1 MARNQCFMRRL
12 RSVLGVRYRTCIT
25 EIGHLVN
32 WLRNI
37 CGCKTNTYSSAR
49 SSPLRQGIKFVMD
62 KPISQQVIIKRRRRR
77 AMRMLGV
84 VFLLAAGW
92 WLGGRALAPKIE
104 EGNVV
109 ISVVE
114 QGDVLQ
120 TLTASGTVVPAF
132 EYTINAPVVSEV
144 RQIHKRSGTLVAPDE
159 LILDLDQEYTQLEF
173 DKLSD
178 ELMLRRN
185 SIGLLKLEFEK
196 ALDEL
201 ELQNAIKD
209 LQIAETEA
217 QIASQTRL
225 LKLGGAS
232 AEDLEKAE
240 LQLEVMRIEKRVL
253 ENDLA
258 YKRQKN
264 TLEQR
269 NLELEFAIQE
279 KRLTELER
287 KLSETS
293 VRADRGGVITWMNAK
308 LGTTVQ
314 QGEPLVRIANLEE
327 FSIEAVT
334 SDRNLDHLNTGT
346 AVVVRINQEKL
357 KGVITQTLPTVENN
371 SVRFLVALEDPS
383 HPALRPNQR
392 AEVFIVTDEA
402 LNTLRLRMGPA
413 ISAAASQEV
422 FVVQN
427 GNARKVAITK
437 GLNNPDYVEIRSGL
451 ALGDRVI
458 ISDTKD
464 LLKHSSIKVKP

>member
-1 MARNQCFMRRL
+1 
-12 RSVLGVRYRTCIT
+12 
-25 EIGHLVN
+25 
-32 WLRNI
+32 
-37 CGCKTNTYSSAR
+37 
-49 SSPLRQGIKFVMD
+49 MD